1 MNKEILKMKKMLG
14 TVILACAMLF
24 GLAPSRFA
32 QEPNKDSNTSA
43 QKPSPEPAPKEQSSV
58 TEHTIRIGGQTIP
71 YKATAATMS
80 LKDDK
85 GETNASLFYIAY
97 TRSDVDDP
105 GKRPIAFIYN
115 GGPGSSS
122 VWLHMG
128 AFGPR
133 RVLTTDAAATP
144 PSPYRLT
151 DNQNCLLDA
160 TDLVFLDPVGTGF
173 SHAVGK
179 AIDKDFWG
187 VDQDVRSLAQGI
199 RTYVSRNRRWNSP
212 KFLIGES
219 YGTFRSAALSNY
231 LQSGGDWIY
240 LNGIVMLSTVLNLG
254 KLSFRPGEDLPYIL
268 HLPSLAAAAWYHKAV
283 KDRPSDLGVLMEQ
296 ARQFAMTEYASALL
310 KGAKLSSAEKAEVVK
325 KMSGFTGLSEEYI
338 SRANLRVMPYQFEK
352 EFLRSRGLIVGG
364 YDARFTGP
372 SNSLLSEF
380 AEYDPS
386 FTGVGGPF
394 TAAFNRYVRE
404 EVKYEPDRD
413 YVILSRQ
420 AAGTWDYRRNN
431 AAGAGF
437 PGSPN
442 VEADLTQAMI
452 ANPHLRVQINI
463 GIYDLVTPFLEVEHT
478 VDHLDLPENLRN
490 HIQLEYYEAGHMM
503 YSHDEDQAKLKA
515 NVAAFI
521 ESGSK
526 P

>member
-1 MNKEILKMKKMLG
+1 MKKMLG
-14 TVILACAMLF
+14 TTILACAMLS
-24 GLAPSRFA
+24 GLAATGFA
-32 QEPNKDSNTSA
+32 QEPNKEATPPA
-43 QKPSPEPAPKEQSSV
+43 QKPAPDSSPKEQSSV
-58 TEHTIRIGGQTIP
+58 TEHSIRVGGQNIP
-71 YKATAATMS
+71 YKATAGTMT

-85 GETNASLFYIAY
+85 GEQSASLFYIAY

-105 GKRPIAFIYN
+105 SKRPIAFIYN

-144 PSPYRLT
+144 PSPYKLT

-179 AIDKDFWG
+179 ASDKEFWG
-187 VDQDVRSLAQGI
+187 VDQDVRSLAQAI
-199 RTYVSRNRRWNSP
+199 RNYISRNTRWNSP

-231 LQSGGDWIY
+231 VQSGGDGID

-283 KDRPSDLGVLMEQ
+283 KDRPSDLSIFMEQ

-310 KGAKLSSAEKAEVVK
+310 KGAKLSSVEKADVVK
-325 KMSGFTGLSEEYI
+325 KMAGLTGLGEEYI

-352 EFLRSRGLIVGG
+352 EFLRGKGLVIGG

-372 SNSLLSEF
+372 TSSLLSEY

-386 FTGVGGPF
+386 FTGVGGAF
-394 TAAFNRYVRE
+394 TAAFNKYVRE
-404 EVKYEPDRD
+404 ELKYEPDRD
-413 YVILSRQ
+413 YNILNLQ

-431 AAGAGF
+431 AGGIGF

-442 VEADLTQAMI
+442 VEADLAQAMI
-452 ANPHLRVQINI
+452 ANPHLRVQVNI

-478 VDHLDLPENLRN
+478 IDHLGLPDNLRS

>member
-1 MNKEILKMKKMLG
+1 MRK
-14 TVILACAMLF
+14 ILASSMLIW
-24 GLAPSRFA
+24 LAVAVSSA
-32 QEPNKDSNTSA
+32 QTAQQQPDKDSTAAGTKAASDTA
-43 QKPSPEPAPKEQSSV
+43 SKEQSSV
-58 TEHTIRIGGQTIP
+58 TEHSVRIGGQVIQ
-71 YKATAATMS
+71 YKATAATMT

-85 GETNASLFYIAY
+85 GESTASLFYVAY
-97 TRSDVDDP
+97 TRNDVDDTSR
-105 GKRPIAFIYN
+105 RPIAFLYN

-133 RVLTTDAAATP
+133 RVATIDAAATP
-144 PSPYRLT
+144 PSPYKLI

-160 TDLVFLDPVGTGF
+160 ADLVFLDPVGTGF

-179 AIDKDFWG
+179 AGDKDFWG
-187 VDQDVRSLAQGI
+187 VDQDARSLAQAI
-199 RTYVSRNRRWNSP
+199 RIYLSRNRRWNSP

-219 YGTFRSAALSNY
+219 YGTFRSAVLANY
-231 LQSGGDWIY
+231 LQSGGDGID

-268 HLPSLAAAAWYHKAV
+268 HLPSFAAAAWYHKAV
-283 KDRPSDLGVLMEQ
+283 KDRPPDLKTFMEE
-296 ARQFAMTEYASALL
+296 ARRFAVTEYATALL
-310 KGAKLSSAEKAEVVK
+310 KGSRLEAPEKADIAK
-325 KMSGFTGLSEEYI
+325 KIARFTGLSEDYI
-338 SRANLRVMPYQFEK
+338 VRANLRVMPYQFEK
-352 EFLRSRGLIVGG
+352 EFLRNKGLIVGG
-364 YDARFTGP
+364 YDARFTGA

-386 FTGVGGPF
+386 FTGSGGAF
-394 TAAFNRYVRE
+394 TTAFNKYVRE
-404 EVKYEPDRD
+404 VLRFDSDRD
-413 YVILSRQ
+413 YVILGRQ
-420 AAGTWDYRRNN
+420 VSGHWDYKRNVAAGI
-431 AAGAGF
+431 GF

-442 VEADLTQAMI
+442 VEADLAQAMI
-452 ANPHLRVQINI
+452 ANPHLRVQVHI

-478 VDHLDLPENLRN
+478 VDHLGLPDNLRS

-503 YSHDEDQAKLKA
+503 YSHDEDQARLKA

-521 ESGSK
+521 ESGSR

>member
-1 MNKEILKMKKMLG
+1 MRRLLASSILISLSV
-14 TVILACAMLF
+14 VIAIAQ
-24 GLAPSRFA
+24 AP
-32 QEPNKDSNTSA
+32 QQPDKDSTVAGSKPGSDSA
-43 QKPSPEPAPKEQSSV
+43 AKEQSSV
-58 TEHTIRIGGQTIP
+58 TEHSIRIGGQIIP
-71 YKATAATMS
+71 YKATAATMT

-85 GETNASLFYIAY
+85 GEPTASLFYIAY
-97 TRSDVDDP
+97 TRSDLDDS
-105 GKRPIAFIYN
+105 GKRPVSFIYN

-128 AFGPR
+128 AFGPK

-151 DNQNCLLDA
+151 ENQNCLLDA
-160 TDLVFLDPVGTGF
+160 TDLVFLDPIGTGF

-179 AIDKDFWG
+179 ANDRDFWG
-187 VDQDVRSLAQGI
+187 VDQDVHSLAQAI
-199 RTYVSRNRRWNSP
+199 RIYVSRNKRWNSP

-219 YGTFRSAALSNY
+219 YGTFRSAALANY
-231 LQSGGDWIY
+231 LQSGGDGID

-283 KDRPSDLGVLMEQ
+283 KDRPADLSTCMEE
-296 ARQFAMTEYASALL
+296 ARRFAITEYATALL
-310 KGAKLSSAEKAEVVK
+310 KGARLGAAEKADIVK
-325 KMSGFTGLSEEYI
+325 KMARLTGLSEDYI
-338 SRANLRVMPYQFEK
+338 SRDNLRVMPYQFEK
-352 EFLRSRGLIVGG
+352 EFLRSKGLIIGG
-364 YDARFTGP
+364 YDARFTGA
-372 SNSLLSEF
+372 SNSLVSEF

-386 FTGVGGPF
+386 FTGVGPAF

-404 EVKYEPDRD
+404 DLKYESDRD
-413 YVILSRQ
+413 YIILGRQ
-420 AAGTWDYRRNN
+420 ISGGWDYRRP
-431 AAGAGF
+431 GGGGIGF

-442 VEADLTQAMI
+442 VEADLSQAMI
-452 ANPHLRVQINI
+452 NNPHLRVQINI

-478 VDHLDLPENLRN
+478 VDHLALPDNLRS